1 MFANTEQIRMEA
13 KLSKTRIEPM
23 TSWTKSKPAT
33 LAKMKTVLQEFETA
47 SY

>member
-23 TSWTKSKPAT
+23 TSWTKSNAAT
-33 LAKMKTVLQEFETA
+33 LAKMIETA
-47 SY
+47 S